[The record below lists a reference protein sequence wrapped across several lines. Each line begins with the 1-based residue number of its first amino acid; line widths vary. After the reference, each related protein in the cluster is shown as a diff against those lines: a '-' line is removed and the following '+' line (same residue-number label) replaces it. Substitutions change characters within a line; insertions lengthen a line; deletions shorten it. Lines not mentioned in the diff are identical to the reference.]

1 MEKEKVEVLVRDLM
15 EKLHIKNRDLDDI
28 MRCYTADGYTIPIF
42 KDNLNIPLREDREEN
57 DEIED
62 DEFPESARK
71 VYFPWIDVIGSMV
84 EHPEDVRYTETVCPD
99 CGEKLLLL
107 EFWSPHWTWRA
118 LCGRS
123 GPMLICPNCPR
134 QDSFSL
140 HLMN

>member
-1 MEKEKVEVLVRDLM
+1 MEKEKVKVLVRNLM

-28 MRCYTADGYTIPIF
+28 MHCYTADGYSIPIF
-42 KDNLNIPLREDREEN
+42 KNKLNAFLGKESEEN
-57 DEIED
+57 DEIAD

>member
-1 MEKEKVEVLVRDLM
+1 MEKEKVEVFVKDLM
-15 EKLHIKNRDLDDI
+15 EKLQMKNRELDDI
-28 MRCYTADGYTIPIF
+28 MRCYSAEGHAIPFF
-42 KDNLNIPLREDREEN
+42 KNEVSILKQNDVGNKGSD
-57 DEIED
+57 DEIL
-62 DEFPESARK
+62 ESARK
-71 VYFPWIDVIGSMV
+71 VYFPWIDVIGSMM
-84 EHPEDVRYTETVCPD
+84 EHPEEVRYVENVCPD

-123 GPMLICPNCPR
+123 GPMLICPNCSR